1 MMPANRLPTLARL
14 LLRCRGLGSRRAEV
28 ESDLLEL
35 YVERSARS
43 GMPYARRRL
52 YRDVMSLPSGGPSVE
67 SESRQAPLSMAGGR
81 WIVDAA
87 DDLRQ
92 CVRLLFA
99 KRPRTLGT
107 AAVLA
112 LGIGVTGIVLTLVE
126 VLCIRGL
133 PIVDVNRV
141 MFIGG
146 RDTSGRPLGLSY
158 PEFQELRKTSLGF
171 SEIGAFS
178 PAPMTLADEAQA
190 PDRLSGAFI
199 SANCFKLT
207 GDRPVVGRDFT
218 SDDDVPNARPVAILG
233 FSVWMTRYGGDRGL
247 VGHAIRVNGITTTLV
262 GVMPDGFKFPTNMEV
277 WLPLGTMPGLS
288 SLPRSARL
296 LSVVGR
302 LAADATQQSAVGAL
316 TSFGRELSR
325 AYPASNRDISL
336 TVTPIN
342 DRYHSNIKDPAWIA
356 FATAGVLVL
365 LVACANV
372 ATLLLLHASE
382 RLREIALRSAL
393 GATRGRI
400 VRMLLV
406 EDLVI
411 AGVGTVAG
419 LAFAWLGLRALWR
432 LVPPD
437 VLPYWMDFTMD
448 RLVLTVLGAA
458 GLGTSIVFGLVPA
471 VQLARARGL
480 SGVASQGHGIAR
492 AGRWNAAFVALQVAV
507 SVLLVAQLT
516 LGVRLVRD
524 SNRRTEVIDSSR
536 VLTMSLTLSNQEYQT
551 PETRSAFYSSLLERL
566 SGLSGV
572 AAVGLATSLPSNGA
586 PIAQLVVEGSTAPSL
601 PNVWTVRIGGQ
612 YFHALGIDVD
622 SAPLDERHSTSVVV
636 NQIVADRY
644 FGGSGAVGKRIRVR
658 QPGSD
663 SSVPWLTIVGIAPA
677 IRQRDTPD
685 ADPVIYLPWN
695 QSVPSTAA
703 LLIRG
708 SAKPLEMAPEIR
720 EAVGGLDRDLA
731 IYRILTLE
739 QAVDQGRWNSRMSQI
754 LIASIT
760 AVTLGLC
767 AAGLFAVT
775 ARSVAERMKEMGI
788 RSALGASR
796 SQLNWLIARRALR
809 QVAIGLLLGVGI
821 TTVWEMSN
829 GAAAGL
835 NHPVSLGLA
844 AAVMLAVC
852 CVSCGIPILR
862 LRRLNPLAVIRDE

>member
-1 MMPANRLPTLARL
+1 
-14 LLRCRGLGSRRAEV
+14 
-28 ESDLLEL
+28 
-35 YVERSARS
+35 
-43 GMPYARRRL
+43 
-52 YRDVMSLPSGGPSVE
+52 
-67 SESRQAPLSMAGGR
+67 
-81 WIVDAA
+81 
-87 DDLRQ
+87 
-92 CVRLLFA
+92 
-99 KRPRTLGT
+99 
-107 AAVLA
+107 VLA

-133 PIVDVNRV
+133 PIADVNRV

-158 PEFQELRKTSLGF
+158 PEFQDLTKTSLGF
-171 SEIGAFS
+171 SAIGAFS

-190 PDRLSGAFI
+190 PDGLSGAFI

-218 SDDDVPNARPVAILG
+218 ASDDLPNARPVAILG
-233 FSVWMTRYGGDRGL
+233 FSVWITRYGGDRGL
-247 VGHAIRVNGITTTLV
+247 VGRAIRVNGITTTLV

-277 WLPLGTMPGLS
+277 WLPLGTMPGIS

-302 LAADATQQSAVGAL
+302 LSTDATQQSASGAL
-316 TSFGRELSR
+316 ASFGRELSR
-325 AYPASNRDISL
+325 DYPASNRDISL

-448 RLVLTVLGAA
+448 RLVLTVLAAA

-471 VQLARARGL
+471 AQLARARGL
-480 SGVASQGHGIAR
+480 SGATAQGHGIAR

-551 PETRSAFYSSLLERL
+551 PETRSAFYRSLLERL

-601 PNVWTVRIGGQ
+601 PNVWTVRIEGQ
-612 YFHALGIDVD
+612 YFQALGIDVN
-622 SAPLDERHSTSVVV
+622 SARLDERNSTSVVV

-644 FGGSGAVGKRIRVR
+644 FGGRAVGKRIRVR
-658 QPGSD
+658 QSGSD
-663 SSVPWLTIVGIAPA
+663 ISAPWLTIVGIAPA
-677 IRQRDTPD
+677 IRQRDIPD
-685 ADPVIYLPWN
+685 PDPVVYLPWN

-703 LLIRG
+703 LLIQG

-720 EAVGGLDRDLA
+720 EAVRGLDRDLA
-731 IYRILTLE
+731 IYRILTLD

-754 LIASIT
+754 LIAFIT

-788 RSALGASR
+788 RSALGAR
-796 SQLNWLIARRALR
+796 RGQLSWLIARRALR
-809 QVAIGLLLGVGI
+809 QVAIGLLLGVGV

-835 NHPVSLGLA
+835 NQPLSLGLA